1 MGKKLL
7 KSEISEELIQNIA
20 SLARLD
26 IEPSELSFYKRELTK
41 IISYVDCLNLCPAAK
56 GETEDIFAKF
66 EAFERSDVV
75 NEQFDAETMLKNAP
89 KLVGTS
95 FKVPKIIE

>member
-7 KSEISEELIQNIA
+7 KSEISEELIRNIA

-26 IEPSELSFYKRELTK
+26 IAPSELSFYQQELSK
-41 IISYVDCLNLCPAAK
+41 IISYVDCLNECSEANHSEKRLL
-56 GETEDIFAKF
+56 ELEDV
-66 EAFERSDVV
+66 ERVDEIKEV
-75 NEQFDAETMLKNAP
+75 FDAEIMLRNAP
-89 KLVGTS
+89 RLVGTS